1 MPLRLLL
8 LLSAAHSLVACS
20 TRIDI
25 TGYPS
30 ARVFV
35 ADTRLH
41 SPASLPPVQVSI
53 LHCGT
58 NSTLEAFLFRGGSW
72 FRSRP
77 LTFPA
82 FLIEH
87 PRGDL
92 LIDAGLGP
100 EIQVQFDE
108 EMPFLL
114 KPLMAFEPGLDPRS
128 TLQASGYDPENLR
141 HILIT
146 HLHWDHAGGIE
157 SFPTAQIW
165 HPQEG
170 LREAQTLAP
179 EDSAFFSEQFDDPD
193 IRWRFHGFPDGPYEN
208 FHSSLDFY
216 GDGSIVLVP
225 MAGHTATSLG
235 VFVNLP
241 DGRRYLFSGDTTW
254 GLEGFTRPSH
264 KFWLSRW
271 LVDGDPETLEYAIVQ
286 VHLLLQRYPELRVI
300 PSHDLQAMQGIPSL
314 TQLPLSADE

>member
-1 MPLRLLL
+1 MRFLPLALCAPALM
-8 LLSAAHSLVACS
+8 SCS

-25 TGYPS
+25 SPYPS
-30 ARVFV
+30 ARVFLS
-35 ADTRLH
+35 DPRLEQP
-41 SPASLPPVQVSI
+41 SELPELRLSLI
-53 LHCGT
+53 HCGS

-82 FLIEH
+82 VLLQH
-87 PRGDL
+87 PKGDL

-100 EIQVQFDE
+100 DIDHQFDE

-114 KPLMAFEPGLDPRS
+114 KPLMAFEAGPDPRS
-128 TLQASGYDPENLR
+128 ALEQAEIDPNSIR
-141 HILIT
+141 HILLT

-157 SFPTAQIW
+157 SFPEAKVW
-165 HPQEG
+165 HPEEG
-170 LREAQTLAP
+170 LREAQHLAP
-179 EDSAFFSEQFDDPD
+179 EESAYFREQFDDPN
-193 IRWRFHGFPDGPYEN
+193 IRWSFHDFPDGPYEN
-208 FHSSLDFY
+208 FHRSFDFY

-241 DGRRYLFSGDTTW
+241 NGQRYLFSGDTTW
-254 GLEGFTRPSH
+254 SVEGFQRPSH

-271 LVDGDPETLEYAIVQ
+271 LVDADVETLEYAIVQ
-286 VHLLLQRYPELRVI
+286 VHLLMQRYPELRVI
-300 PSHDLQAMQGIPSL
+300 PSHDLHAMDGLPSL
-314 TQLPLSADE
+314 PEAGLSVGE